1 MPNAIDC
8 PPRPTKPGMLLALLL
23 LVGVAFASLLALGAW
38 QVQRLQWKQALI
50 ARVEQRMHAATVSAP
65 GPSEWSAISRA
76 SNEYSRIQV
85 SGRFDH
91 TRETLVRASTDL
103 GSGFWVVTPMQTTDG
118 FWVLVNR
125 GFIPASLRAQAS
137 RPDPGDQQVVNG
149 LLRLSEPGGSWLQSN
164 DPGAGRWYSRDVRA
178 IAANIALDTQTGTNR
193 AAWVAPYFIDAGA
206 SLDQAAW
213 PRGGLTVVS
222 FNNNHLVYA
231 LTWFVLAAM
240 AASAGAYLVYSEW
253 QLRLALANIKPAT
266 FDA

>member
-1 MPNAIDC
+1 MHAAIDC
-8 PPRPTKPGMLLALLL
+8 PPRPTKSGFLLALLL
-23 LVGVAFASLLALGAW
+23 LACLAFVSLLALGVW
-38 QVQRLQWKQALI
+38 QIQRLQWKQALI
-50 ARVEQRMHAATVSAP
+50 ARVEQRMQAAPVAVPAP
-65 GPSEWSAISRA
+65 PQWSAINRV
-76 SNEYSRIQV
+76 SNEYSRIYV
-85 SGRFDH
+85 FGSFDH
-91 TRETLVRASTDL
+91 TRETLVRASTEL

-178 IAANIALDTQTGTNR
+178 IAASVALVTQTGANG
-193 AAWVAPYFIDAGA
+193 AAQVAPYFIDAAA
-206 SLDQAAW
+206 SRDQSAW
-213 PRGGLTVVS
+213 PRGGLTVLA